1 MLIYFDTFFLLV
13 AMRLCGHVD
22 DAFVNVHACLCVLVS
37 VCGLVCGLANVWVC

>member
-22 DAFVNVHACLCVLVS
+22 DAFVNVHACLCVWTG
-37 VCGLVCGLANVWVC
+37 VCQCVLANVWVC